1 MKKKF
6 LFAAMA
12 IAALASCSNDEL
24 IDVNSGE
31 GISFRTSLDKAT
43 RGTTANVSTLENLKD
58 FKVTAIGNNSNYF
71 TDLQVSSDNQGA
83 SWNTAS
89 TYYWPSYD
97 LKFFAYAPIT
107 GVGTVNI
114 NKDAQQITGF
124 SPATEVAQQKDLLI
138 AYNTGNK
145 AANEEP
151 GVPMNFKHALS
162 QIEIKAKCSNPNIK
176 IEVKGVRIVNP
187 ATSGNFTFPTE
198 ETTSLYSLPQS
209 KWTEL
214 KGADAS
220 AYKIKGDNAVE
231 LNGNPSSLMFGD
243 NNFMLI
249 PQALTPW
256 AGNTSKTGAYISVL
270 CRIYS
275 VNGKENTLL
284 YPQPTTDDPK
294 EGKYAYA
301 SVAIDTNWEPG
312 KKYIYTLEFCSA
324 DTGGN
329 GGGLI
334 DPNPDSE
341 SDPEVDST
349 PKDGS
354 QGGDPVLNG
363 PIKFTVTVD
372 QWVDVT
378 KDILMK

>member
-43 RGTTANVSTLENLKD
+43 RGTANVTTRENLKD

-71 TDLQVSSDNQGA
+71 TDLQVSSTDLGA
-83 SWNTAS
+83 TWNTAS
-89 TYYWPSYD
+89 TYYWPSYE

-107 GVGTVNI
+107 GIGTVGITNS
-114 NKDAQQITGF
+114 AQQITGF
-124 SPATEVAQQKDLLI
+124 SPDTDVAKQKDLLI
-138 AYNTGNK
+138 ACNTGTK
-145 AANEEP
+145 DANEGP
-151 GVPMNFKHALS
+151 GVLMNFKHALS

-198 ETTSLYSLPQS
+198 QTTSQFTLPQGN
-209 KWTEL
+209 WTSLE
-214 KGADAS
+214 GDNTS
-220 AYKIKGDNAVE
+220 AYKIKGDNAVT
-231 LNGNPSSLMFGD
+231 LSSTASSIMFGE

-249 PQALTPW
+249 PQKLTPW
-256 AGNTSKTGAYISVL
+256 AGNTNTTGAYISVL

-275 VNGKENTLL
+275 VNGEETTLL
-284 YPQPTTDDPK
+284 YPQPTSGDTKD
-294 EGKYAYA
+294 GKYAYA

-324 DTGGN
+324 ATDGN

-334 DPNPDSE
+334 DPNPDNG
-341 SDPEVDST
+341 SDSDVDPN

-354 QGGDPVLNG
+354 NGGDPVLNG

-372 QWVDVT
+372 NWLDET